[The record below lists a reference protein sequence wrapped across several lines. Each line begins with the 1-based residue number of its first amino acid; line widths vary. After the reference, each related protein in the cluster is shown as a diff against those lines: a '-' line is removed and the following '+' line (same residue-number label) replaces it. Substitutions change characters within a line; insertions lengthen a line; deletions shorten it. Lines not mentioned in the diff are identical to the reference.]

1 MMKNNW
7 IKVGAKCRWNDPAI
21 NDYSSEYKKSAWTRI
36 FTVVSVNGDIVTID
50 DGFTTAEAYAHEL
63 VEIPEDKIVAFHIG
77 RGGRFHNSGHK
88 SVMPNIKK
96 LNDCFSENSIV
107 ISEDEDGKAL
117 SDEEWKL
124 IDGGSNVILKGR
136 DKIENETGIL
146 DWDGEY
152 DTDIVKYISE
162 CDENEL
168 RLLIQTYEKD
178 GLDEDI
184 ITAVMYH
191 WSNMLSV
198 VDEEDNTIYWGMNRK
213 RIFEEA
219 EKKETEKVMTDD
231 NTIIWEKH
239 EGINKLKTL
248 LKYY

>member
-1 MMKNNW
+1 MKNNW

-21 NDYSSEYKKSAWTRI
+21 NDYSSENKKSAWTRI

-77 RGGRFHNSGHK
+77 RGGRFHNSGYK
-88 SVMPNIKK
+88 SVMPHIKK

-117 SDEEWKL
+117 PDEEWEL

-191 WSNMLSV
+191 WNNMLSV
-198 VDEEDNTIYWGMNRK
+198 VDEEDNTIYLGMNRK

-239 EGINKLKTL
+239 EGINKLKTI
-248 LKYY
+248 LKFY